1 MLMKDNNSNLDGY
14 FYNHAVGI
22 YPGQKELLTSEMAAF
37 GQAWVDPVSGQWAY
51 AEKIYQEYL
60 EHWAHLLNAS
70 ASNLAPSENVT
81 SGLMSVISS
90 LPDSVL
96 KNKKLLIA
104 ADCFPSLYFL
114 LDGLKDRYGYE
125 LLCVGEK
132 GTRYPV
138 SEDEIL
144 SAWTEDVG
152 FALLTWVSSTT
163 SARQNLEK
171 MVAHAQEMS
180 TVVCA
185 DITQGVGIIPFD
197 AQKSGVDFALST
209 SLKWVCGGPGAGIIY
224 TSSNYI
230 EKCYPEFRGW
240 YGQENPFDW
249 DLNTFDVANGGR
261 RFLNGTPS
269 YWPYAAALPGLRWHK
284 ETGMENIYGH
294 NRLISGQMI
303 DWFEQH
309 GLEIVTPLASDNR
322 GGSVMVRMSDAI
334 DLSALV
340 NRLKECNV
348 FVDNRSSILRLS
360 PGITSSTSGL
370 ERFFSLM
377 EKSLEECQLLV

>member
-1 MLMKDNNSNLDGY
+1 MLIKDNSLNLDGY
-14 FYNHAVGI
+14 FYNHAVGLF
-22 YPGQKELLTSEMAAF
+22 PGQKELLSNEMTIF
-37 GQAWVDPVSGQWAY
+37 GQAWTDPVNGQWAY
-51 AEKIYQEYL
+51 AEKVYQEYL
-60 EHWAHLLNAS
+60 EHWAHLLNTS

-81 SGLMSVISS
+81 SGLMSIISA

-96 KNKKLLIA
+96 RNKKLLIA

-114 LDGLKDRYGYE
+114 LDAIKGRYGFE

-132 GTRYPV
+132 GTPYPV

-152 FALLTWVSSTT
+152 FALMTWVSSTA
-163 SARQNLEK
+163 SARLNLEK
-171 MVAHAQEMS
+171 MIDHGKKMS

-197 AQKSGVDFALST
+197 AQESGVDFAVST

-224 TSSNYI
+224 ASSSYM
-230 EKCYPEFRGW
+230 EKCQPEFRGW
-240 YGQENPFDW
+240 YGQADPFDW
-249 DLNTFDVANGGR
+249 NLDTYEVADGGR

-269 YWPYAAALPGLRWHK
+269 YWPYAAALPGLRWHRDIS
-284 ETGMENIYGH
+284 MEKIYNH
-294 NRLISGQMI
+294 NRLISGELI

-309 GLEIVTPLASDNR
+309 DLDIVTPVASEER
-322 GGSVMVRMSDAI
+322 GGSVMVCLPDTI
-334 DLSALV
+334 DPSTLV
-340 NRLKECNV
+340 DELKTHDV

-360 PGITSSTSGL
+360 PGITSETSGL
-370 ERFFSLM
+370 RRFFSLM
-377 EKSLEECQLLV
+377 ERALG